1 MPSTTIEVRRAYS
14 VEEEIQIIE
23 AVQAALVDGFK
34 IPEGDRCVRL
44 IVHEPHRFIALSR
57 LAQPERY
64 TLVTISAFLGRS
76 LEAKR
81 NLYQGIVTRLEPLGI
96 PPDHVKIVLHEVP
109 RENWGLQGGKP
120 ASEIELN
127 FKIEV

>member
-1 MPSTTIEVRRAYS
+1 MPSTTIEVRRAYT

-23 AVQAALVDGFK
+23 AVQAALVEGFK

-64 TLVTISAFLGRS
+64 TVITISAFAGRS

-81 NLYQGIVTRLEPLGI
+81 NLYQSIVTRLAPIGI
-96 PPDHVKIVLHEVP
+96 PPDHVKILLHDVP

-120 ASEIELN
+120 ASEIELH

>member
-1 MPSTTIEVRRAYS
+1 MPSTTIEIRRKYT
-14 VEEEIQIIE
+14 VEQEVQIIE
-23 AVQAALVDGFK
+23 AVQAALVEGFK

-44 IVHEPHRFIALSR
+44 VVHEPHRFIALSR
-57 LAQPERY
+57 LSQPDLY
-64 TLVTISAFLGRS
+64 TVITISAFLGRS

-81 NLYQGIVTRLEPLGI
+81 NLYQGIVNRLAALGI
-96 PPDHVKIVLHEVP
+96 PPDHTKILLNEIP